1 MSQTIAFVTG
11 TTGNQGGATA
21 RELLNAGVKVHA
33 LVRDPSSKSAI
44 ELQRLGAQ
52 LFPGSFDDISSLK
65 AAVKGATAV
74 FLNVLPVLS
83 DTNLE
88 VVHAKNIIDAATE
101 SGTVTSL
108 VYSSVTMTGKHEEFP
123 NWGPDYPMAWY
134 WLSKAQIES
143 MVRESGIKYWTILRP
158 AFLMNNYHQPTA
170 SYMFPELGQRRTFL
184 SAYKPETAMTV
195 VDPSDVGKF
204 AAAAITE
211 PLSYNKHE
219 IDLGV
224 ESLTPAQIVQELS
237 RVSGVEIGLE
247 FYSEQEAKDAALRN
261 PKIYAELWANEVGY
275 QVDFE
280 ELQKYPIR
288 QTKFS
293 EYLEKHRDERSITT
307 SFHRFRVMPPTKR
320 KAANALDPSERKRAQ
335 NRISQQCLREKN
347 ITYIRNLEETIELLQ
362 KVATGSDPQDRYSI
376 LLDAHLKL
384 ISENRKLEDA
394 LLRLRKKLLSFGQ
407 AATAAADDEVFDSIF
422 RRRDA
427 ENPEAQ
433 QSAPRMDLANHETPP
448 ALNPSVN
455 NQSFQDIPEQVTHTD
470 IFKDASFLLDL
481 STASQVQHETLT
493 PSTMQPGDT
502 FLDPAMSSLSPRSL
516 LFVPNQ
522 LSITSMSIFGSRLL
536 DACRRHLD
544 NLRDAGNH
552 SDMVEKI
559 IKTAVR
565 FSMRCAGLESY
576 AYGVNGANVAVN
588 VLDIFE
594 NQVLRRRQHQKSSA
608 RSYFTDPSWTLFQ
621 IGPEVGEWYSSE
633 HDIVEEAIFQELDR
647 QINAVAPS
655 PEDNSVEDSRA
666 NDVAKFL
673 GLDDFFGHSGP
684 GRVLPV
690 NLPKSTIMACCAVGA
705 YIVFRFLNIHEKLC
719 TLYPRQSHVEHSPAQ
734 RPKFIKGAQVSILS
748 LDGLTCASC
757 VSDVEEIIGSVP
769 GVLKATVS
777 LGLLR
782 AQVEFYNDVVTEENI
797 IETIRSADYDAN
809 PLPSSKSQSWA
820 SLLSIIQEPGNS
832 QQHHVNSCQR
842 DFLMATAASVLFFAS
857 RTIKALWTTQNNNIN
872 LIAYFTVAMSLVS
885 GLQLHVEALRSAW
898 HGRRPN
904 MATLASLGIM
914 LALIQAVTDTVQT
927 EMNGLHRIDPKS
939 LEAIP
944 ILSTSV
950 LSGRL
955 LKAILS
961 QRNRVFAS
969 PLSNLVPTIAR
980 VYSTAAEYSDIPVEL
995 LSSGD
1000 RVIVS
1005 QGEQIP
1011 CDGIVEST
1019 ESALV
1024 IETWINGSFEPR
1036 LVENGDAVYAGGQVQ
1051 QGSIVCRA
1059 TACGRSTRL
1068 GQLLT
1073 SIVTAEMA
1081 NSEPQL
1087 HRATSWFSSAV
1098 ILITIS
1104 ILTFYLVFTRGSCWA
1119 DGLGRASALLL
1130 AACPCSLSLSIP
1142 TCKLLATVRAS
1153 KFGVRLVTTY
1163 ARLRNAASARTILF
1177 DKTGTLTHG
1186 DLKVTH
1192 TNFSKEWYSSQKQD
1206 ILWRVV
1212 QEVEAGNTHPVARAL
1227 FQESQSRIGEK
1238 QEYLPKLV
1246 VSEINHELGRGAQ
1259 AFVTAT
1265 QPLSESGG
1273 VFATWKLAIGSRAYI
1288 ESLGVSIDLSQ
1299 IPVEMRNGI
1308 TTAVVLAVDGK
1319 QAAVFVLQDTVRSH
1333 AHQVIRQLKDMDLA
1347 VGMITGDNAVS
1358 ATSVAREV
1366 GIDSDMVFSN
1376 ALPEEKSRILACF
1389 LQRGPA
1395 IYVGDNHNDILCFA
1409 SASFSICV
1417 AGSDMKSDDADCADA
1432 TLMPSEIPPLSRIPL
1447 MILLAR
1453 RMRRIVMQNTCWAVI
1468 YNILSLFR
1476 VLGVSETTP
1485 PSPVWSSIG
1494 MGLSSVVMLWNSSRV
1509 N

>member
-1 MSQTIAFVTG
+1 
-11 TTGNQGGATA
+11 
-21 RELLNAGVKVHA
+21 
-33 LVRDPSSKSAI
+33 
-44 ELQRLGAQ
+44 
-52 LFPGSFDDISSLK
+52 
-65 AAVKGATAV
+65 
-74 FLNVLPVLS
+74 
-83 DTNLE
+83 
-88 VVHAKNIIDAATE
+88 
-101 SGTVTSL
+101 
-108 VYSSVTMTGKHEEFP
+108 
-123 NWGPDYPMAWY
+123 
-134 WLSKAQIES
+134 
-143 MVRESGIKYWTILRP
+143 
-158 AFLMNNYHQPTA
+158 
-170 SYMFPELGQRRTFL
+170 
-184 SAYKPETAMTV
+184 
-195 VDPSDVGKF
+195 
-204 AAAAITE
+204 
-211 PLSYNKHE
+211 
-219 IDLGV
+219 
-224 ESLTPAQIVQELS
+224 
-237 RVSGVEIGLE
+237 
-247 FYSEQEAKDAALRN
+247 
-261 PKIYAELWANEVGY
+261 
-275 QVDFE
+275 
-280 ELQKYPIR
+280 
-288 QTKFS
+288 
-293 EYLEKHRDERSITT
+293 
-307 SFHRFRVMPPTKR
+307 MPPTKR
-320 KAANALDPSERKRAQ
+320 KAANALDSSERKRAQ

-362 KVATGSDPQDRYSI
+362 KVATGSDPQDRYSV

-455 NQSFQDIPEQVTHTD
+455 TQSFQDIPEQVTHTD

-481 STASQVQHETLT
+481 STAGQVQHEALT

-536 DACRRHLD
+536 GACRRHLD

-576 AYGVNGANVAVN
+576 AYGVNGAKYIERVISWRLGIESRNSVPLPFRPTPLQSKNPTHFWGIDLFNWPEIRDQLVLEAETTDFDELIKDLVLHSVIEPANHSVAVN

-594 NQVLRRRQHQKSSA
+594 NQVLRRRQHQKSPQ
-608 RSYFTDPSWTLFQ
+608 RSYFTDPSWTLFE

-647 QINAVAPS
+647 QINAVAPI
-655 PEDNSVEDSRA
+655 VEDDPVEESRA

-684 GRVLPV
+684 ERVLPV

-719 TLYPRQSHVEHSPAQ
+719 SLYPRQSHVEHSPAQ
-734 RPKFIKGAQVSILS
+734 RRKAIKGAQASILS

-757 VSDVEEIIGSVP
+757 VSDVEDIIGSIP
-769 GVLKATVS
+769 GVLEATVS

-782 AQVEFYNDVVTEENI
+782 AQVVFYNDVVTEENI
-797 IETIRSADYDAN
+797 IKTIRSAGYDAN

-820 SLLSIIQEPGNS
+820 SLLSIIQKPGNS

-842 DFLMATAASVLFFAS
+842 DFILATAASVLFFAS

-872 LIAYFTVAMSLVS
+872 LIAYFAVAMSLVS

-927 EMNGLHRIDPKS
+927 EMNGIHRVDPRS

-950 LSGRL
+950 LGARL

-969 PLSNLVPTIAR
+969 PLSNLVPTIAM
-980 VYSTAAEYSDIPVEL
+980 VHSTATEYSDIPVDL

-1000 RVIVS
+1000 CVIVS
-1005 QGEQIP
+1005 QGEHIP

-1024 IETWINGSFEPR
+1024 IETWINGSLEPR
-1036 LVENGDAVYAGGQVQ
+1036 LVGNGDAAYAGGQVQ

-1098 ILITIS
+1098 ILITTC
-1104 ILTFYLVFTRGSCWA
+1104 ILTFYLVFTKGSCWA

-1153 KFGVRLVTTY
+1153 KLGVRLVTTY
-1163 ARLRNAASARTILF
+1163 LRLRNAASARTILF

-1212 QEVEAGNTHPVARAL
+1212 QEVEAGNTHPVARTL

-1238 QEYLPKLV
+1238 QEYLPNLV

-1288 ESLGVSIDLSQ
+1288 ESLGVSIDLCQ

-1319 QAAVFVLQDTVRSH
+1319 QAAVFVLQDTVRSNV
-1333 AHQVIRQLKDMDLA
+1333 HQVIRQLKDMGLA

-1376 ALPEEKSRILACF
+1376 ALPEEKSCILARF
-1389 LQRGPA
+1389 LERGPA
-1395 IYVGDNHNDILCFA
+1395 IYVGDNYNDILCFA

-1417 AGSDMKSDDADCADA
+1417 AGSDIKSDDADCADA
-1432 TLMPSEIPPLSRIPL
+1432 TVTSSETSPLSRIPL

-1453 RMRRIVMQNTCWAVI
+1453 RVRSIVIQNNCWAVV
-1468 YNILSLFR
+1468 YNVLSLAR
-1476 VLGVSETTP
+1476 ALGVGEITP
-1485 PSPVWSSIG
+1485 PSP
-1494 MGLSSVVMLWNSSRV
+1494 
-1509 N
+1509 

>member
-123 NWGPDYPMAWY
+123 NWGPDYPLAWY

>member
-1 MSQTIAFVTG
+1 
-11 TTGNQGGATA
+11 
-21 RELLNAGVKVHA
+21 
-33 LVRDPSSKSAI
+33 
-44 ELQRLGAQ
+44 
-52 LFPGSFDDISSLK
+52 
-65 AAVKGATAV
+65 
-74 FLNVLPVLS
+74 
-83 DTNLE
+83 
-88 VVHAKNIIDAATE
+88 
-101 SGTVTSL
+101 
-108 VYSSVTMTGKHEEFP
+108 
-123 NWGPDYPMAWY
+123 
-134 WLSKAQIES
+134 
-143 MVRESGIKYWTILRP
+143 
-158 AFLMNNYHQPTA
+158 
-170 SYMFPELGQRRTFL
+170 
-184 SAYKPETAMTV
+184 
-195 VDPSDVGKF
+195 
-204 AAAAITE
+204 
-211 PLSYNKHE
+211 
-219 IDLGV
+219 
-224 ESLTPAQIVQELS
+224 
-237 RVSGVEIGLE
+237 
-247 FYSEQEAKDAALRN
+247 
-261 PKIYAELWANEVGY
+261 
-275 QVDFE
+275 
-280 ELQKYPIR
+280 
-288 QTKFS
+288 
-293 EYLEKHRDERSITT
+293 
-307 SFHRFRVMPPTKR
+307 MPPTKR

-362 KVATGSDPQDRYSI
+362 KVATGSDPQDRYSV

-481 STASQVQHETLT
+481 STAGQVQHEALP

-536 DACRRHLD
+536 GACRRHLD

-576 AYGVNGANVAVN
+576 AYGVNGAKYIERVISWRLGIESRNSVPLPFRPTPLQSKNPTHFWGIDLFNWPEIRDQLVLEAETTDFDELIKDLVLHSMIEPANHSVAVN

-594 NQVLRRRQHQKSSA
+594 NQVLRRQHQKSPQ
-608 RSYFTDPSWTLFQ
+608 RSYFTDPSWTLFE

-647 QINAVAPS
+647 QINAVAPII
-655 PEDNSVEDSRA
+655 EDDPVEESRA

-684 GRVLPV
+684 ERVLPV
-690 NLPKSTIMACCAVGA
+690 NPPKSTIMACCAVGA

-719 TLYPRQSHVEHSPAQ
+719 SLYPRQSHVEHSPAQ
-734 RPKFIKGAQVSILS
+734 RRKAIKGAQASILS

-757 VSDVEEIIGSVP
+757 VSDVEDIIGSIP

-782 AQVEFYNDVVTEENI
+782 AQVVFYNDVVTEENI
-797 IETIRSADYDAN
+797 IKTIRSAGYDAN

-820 SLLSIIQEPGNS
+820 SLLSIIQKPGNS

-842 DFLMATAASVLFFAS
+842 DFILATAASVLFFAS

-872 LIAYFTVAMSLVS
+872 LIAYFSVAMSLVS

-927 EMNGLHRIDPKS
+927 EMNGIHRVDPKS

-950 LSGRL
+950 LGARL

-969 PLSNLVPTIAR
+969 PLSNLVPTIAM
-980 VYSTAAEYSDIPVEL
+980 VHSTATEYSDIPVDL

-1000 RVIVS
+1000 CVIVS
-1005 QGEQIP
+1005 QGEHIP

-1024 IETWINGSFEPR
+1024 IETWINGSLEPR
-1036 LVENGDAVYAGGQVQ
+1036 LVENGDAVYAGGQ
-1051 QGSIVCRA
+1051 
-1059 TACGRSTRL
+1059 
-1068 GQLLT
+1068 
-1073 SIVTAEMA
+1073 
-1081 NSEPQL
+1081 
-1087 HRATSWFSSAV
+1087 
-1098 ILITIS
+1098 
-1104 ILTFYLVFTRGSCWA
+1104 
-1119 DGLGRASALLL
+1119 
-1130 AACPCSLSLSIP
+1130 
-1142 TCKLLATVRAS
+1142 
-1153 KFGVRLVTTY
+1153 
-1163 ARLRNAASARTILF
+1163 
-1177 DKTGTLTHG
+1177 
-1186 DLKVTH
+1186 
-1192 TNFSKEWYSSQKQD
+1192 
-1206 ILWRVV
+1206 
-1212 QEVEAGNTHPVARAL
+1212 
-1227 FQESQSRIGEK
+1227 
-1238 QEYLPKLV
+1238 
-1246 VSEINHELGRGAQ
+1246 EINHELGRGAQ

-1288 ESLGVSIDLSQ
+1288 ESLGVSIDLCQ

-1319 QAAVFVLQDTVRSH
+1319 QAAVFVLQDTVRSNV
-1333 AHQVIRQLKDMDLA
+1333 HQVIRQLKDMGLA

-1376 ALPEEKSRILACF
+1376 ALPEEKSCILARF
-1389 LQRGPA
+1389 LERGPA
-1395 IYVGDNHNDILCFA
+1395 IYVGDNYNDILCFA
-1409 SASFSICV
+1409 FASFSICV
-1417 AGSDMKSDDADCADA
+1417 AGSDIKSDDADCADA
-1432 TLMPSEIPPLSRIPL
+1432 TVASSETSPLSRIPL

-1453 RMRRIVMQNTCWAVI
+1453 RVRSIVIQNNCWAVV
-1468 YNILSLFR
+1468 YNVLSLAR
-1476 VLGVSETTP
+1476 ALGVGEITP
-1485 PSPVWSSIG
+1485 PSP
-1494 MGLSSVVMLWNSSRV
+1494 
-1509 N
+1509 

>member
-1 MSQTIAFVTG
+1 
-11 TTGNQGGATA
+11 
-21 RELLNAGVKVHA
+21 
-33 LVRDPSSKSAI
+33 
-44 ELQRLGAQ
+44 
-52 LFPGSFDDISSLK
+52 
-65 AAVKGATAV
+65 
-74 FLNVLPVLS
+74 
-83 DTNLE
+83 
-88 VVHAKNIIDAATE
+88 
-101 SGTVTSL
+101 
-108 VYSSVTMTGKHEEFP
+108 
-123 NWGPDYPMAWY
+123 
-134 WLSKAQIES
+134 
-143 MVRESGIKYWTILRP
+143 
-158 AFLMNNYHQPTA
+158 
-170 SYMFPELGQRRTFL
+170 
-184 SAYKPETAMTV
+184 
-195 VDPSDVGKF
+195 
-204 AAAAITE
+204 
-211 PLSYNKHE
+211 
-219 IDLGV
+219 
-224 ESLTPAQIVQELS
+224 
-237 RVSGVEIGLE
+237 
-247 FYSEQEAKDAALRN
+247 
-261 PKIYAELWANEVGY
+261 
-275 QVDFE
+275 
-280 ELQKYPIR
+280 
-288 QTKFS
+288 
-293 EYLEKHRDERSITT
+293 
-307 SFHRFRVMPPTKR
+307 MPPTKR

-362 KVATGSDPQDRYSI
+362 KVATGSDPQDRYSV

-481 STASQVQHETLT
+481 STAGQVQHEALT
-493 PSTMQPGDT
+493 TSTMQPRDT

-536 DACRRHLD
+536 GACRRHLD

-576 AYGVNGANVAVN
+576 AYGVNGAKYIERVISWRLGIESRNSVPLPFRPTPLQSKNPTHFWGIDLFNWPEIRDQLVLEAETTDFDELIKDLVLHSVIEPANHSVAVN

-594 NQVLRRRQHQKSSA
+594 NQVLRRRQHQKSPQ
-608 RSYFTDPSWTLFQ
+608 RSYFTDPSWTLFEV
-621 IGPEVGEWYSSE
+621 GPEVGEWYSSE

-647 QINAVAPS
+647 QINAVAPII
-655 PEDNSVEDSRA
+655 EDDPVEESRA

-673 GLDDFFGHSGP
+673 GLDDFCEWKLSKEFARKYPKLDCSTVGHSGP
-684 GRVLPV
+684 ERVLPV

-719 TLYPRQSHVEHSPAQ
+719 SLYPRQSHVEHSPAQ
-734 RPKFIKGAQVSILS
+734 RPKAIKGAQASILS

-757 VSDVEEIIGSVP
+757 VSDVEDIIGSIP

-782 AQVEFYNDVVTEENI
+782 AQVEFYNDDVTEEKI
-797 IETIRSADYDAN
+797 IETIRSAGYGAN
-809 PLPSSKSQSWA
+809 PLPLSKSQSWA

-842 DFLMATAASVLFFAS
+842 DFLTATAASVLFFAS

-872 LIAYFTVAMSLVS
+872 LIAYLTVAMSLVS
-885 GLQLHVEALRSAW
+885 GLRLHAEALRSAW

-914 LALIQAVTDTVQT
+914 LALVQAVTDLVQNG
-927 EMNGLHRIDPKS
+927 MNGSHRMNPKS

-950 LSGRL
+950 LGGRL
-955 LKAILS
+955 LKAIVF

-969 PLSNLVPTIAR
+969 PLSNLLPTIAR
-980 VYSTAAEYSDIPVEL
+980 VYSTVTGYSDIPVDL

-1005 QGEQIP
+1005 QGEHIP

-1024 IETWINGSFEPR
+1024 IETWINGSLEPR
-1036 LVENGDAVYAGGQVQ
+1036 LVEKGDDVYAGGQVQ

-1081 NSEPQL
+1081 NSEPQI
-1087 HRATSWFSSAV
+1087 HRATSW
-1098 ILITIS
+1098 
-1104 ILTFYLVFTRGSCWA
+1104 
-1119 DGLGRASALLL
+1119 
-1130 AACPCSLSLSIP
+1130 
-1142 TCKLLATVRAS
+1142 
-1153 KFGVRLVTTY
+1153 
-1163 ARLRNAASARTILF
+1163 LRNAASARTILF

-1238 QEYLPKLV
+1238 KEYLTNLV

-1319 QAAVFVLQDTVRSH
+1319 QAAVFVLQDTVRSDV
-1333 AHQVIRQLKDMDLA
+1333 HQVIRQLKDMGLA

-1376 ALPEEKSRILACF
+1376 ALPEEKSCILARF
-1389 LQRGPA
+1389 LERGPA
-1395 IYVGDNHNDILCFA
+1395 IYVGDNYNDILCFA

-1417 AGSDMKSDDADCADA
+1417 AGSDIKSDDADCAD
-1432 TLMPSEIPPLSRIPL
+1432 TTVTSSETSPLSRIRL

-1453 RMRRIVMQNTCWAVI
+1453 RVRSIVIQNNCWAVV
-1468 YNILSLFR
+1468 YNVLSLAR
-1476 VLGVSETTP
+1476 TLGVGGITP

-1494 MGLSSVVMLWNSSRV
+1494 MGLSTAVVLWNSSRV
-1509 N
+1509 NEGQVG

>member
-1 MSQTIAFVTG
+1 
-11 TTGNQGGATA
+11 
-21 RELLNAGVKVHA
+21 
-33 LVRDPSSKSAI
+33 
-44 ELQRLGAQ
+44 
-52 LFPGSFDDISSLK
+52 
-65 AAVKGATAV
+65 
-74 FLNVLPVLS
+74 
-83 DTNLE
+83 
-88 VVHAKNIIDAATE
+88 
-101 SGTVTSL
+101 
-108 VYSSVTMTGKHEEFP
+108 
-123 NWGPDYPMAWY
+123 
-134 WLSKAQIES
+134 
-143 MVRESGIKYWTILRP
+143 
-158 AFLMNNYHQPTA
+158 
-170 SYMFPELGQRRTFL
+170 
-184 SAYKPETAMTV
+184 
-195 VDPSDVGKF
+195 
-204 AAAAITE
+204 
-211 PLSYNKHE
+211 
-219 IDLGV
+219 
-224 ESLTPAQIVQELS
+224 
-237 RVSGVEIGLE
+237 
-247 FYSEQEAKDAALRN
+247 
-261 PKIYAELWANEVGY
+261 
-275 QVDFE
+275 
-280 ELQKYPIR
+280 
-288 QTKFS
+288 
-293 EYLEKHRDERSITT
+293 
-307 SFHRFRVMPPTKR
+307 MPPTKR

-362 KVATGSDPQDRYSI
+362 KVATGSDPQDRYSV

-481 STASQVQHETLT
+481 STAGQVQHEALT
-493 PSTMQPGDT
+493 PSTMQPGGT

-536 DACRRHLD
+536 GACRRHLD

-552 SDMVEKI
+552 SDMVENI

-576 AYGVNGANVAVN
+576 AYGVNGAKYIERVISWRLGIESRNSVPLPFRPTPLQSKNPTHFWGIDLFNWPEIRDQLVLEAETTDFDELIKDLVLHSVIEPANHSVAVN

-594 NQVLRRRQHQKSSA
+594 NQVLRRRQHQKSPQ
-608 RSYFTDPSWTLFQ
+608 RSYFTDPSWTLFE

-647 QINAVAPS
+647 QINAVAPI
-655 PEDNSVEDSRA
+655 VEDDPVEESRA

-684 GRVLPV
+684 ERVLPV

-705 YIVFRFLNIHEKLC
+705 YIVFRFLNIHEKLRS
-719 TLYPRQSHVEHSPAQ
+719 LYPRQSHVEHSPAQ
-734 RPKFIKGAQVSILS
+734 RRKAIKGAQASILS

-757 VSDVEEIIGSVP
+757 VSDVEDIIGSIP

-782 AQVEFYNDVVTEENI
+782 AQVVFYNDVVTEENI
-797 IETIRSADYDAN
+797 IKTIRSAGYDAN

-820 SLLSIIQEPGNS
+820 SLLSIIQKPGNS
-832 QQHHVNSCQR
+832 QQHHVNSYQR
-842 DFLMATAASVLFFAS
+842 DFILATAASVLFFAS

-872 LIAYFTVAMSLVS
+872 LIAYFAVAMSLVS

-927 EMNGLHRIDPKS
+927 EMNGIHRVDPKS

-950 LSGRL
+950 LGARL

-969 PLSNLVPTIAR
+969 PLSNLVPTIAM
-980 VYSTAAEYSDIPVEL
+980 VHSTATEYSDIPVDL

-1000 RVIVS
+1000 CVIVS
-1005 QGEQIP
+1005 QGEHIP

-1024 IETWINGSFEPR
+1024 IETWINGSLEPR

-1098 ILITIS
+1098 ILITTC
-1104 ILTFYLVFTRGSCWA
+1104 ILTFYLVFTKGSCWA

-1153 KFGVRLVTTY
+1153 KLGVRLVTTY
-1163 ARLRNAASARTILF
+1163 LRLRNAASARTVLF

-1212 QEVEAGNTHPVARAL
+1212 QEVEAWNTHPVARAL

-1238 QEYLPKLV
+1238 QEYLPNLV

-1319 QAAVFVLQDTVRSH
+1319 QAAVFVLQDTVRSDV
-1333 AHQVIRQLKDMDLA
+1333 HQVIRQLKDMGLA

-1376 ALPEEKSRILACF
+1376 ALPEEKSCILARF
-1389 LQRGPA
+1389 LERGPA
-1395 IYVGDNHNDILCFA
+1395 IYVGDNYNDILCFA

-1417 AGSDMKSDDADCADA
+1417 AGSNIKSDDADCADA
-1432 TLMPSEIPPLSRIPL
+1432 TVTSSETSPLSRIRL
-1447 MILLAR
+1447 LILLAR
-1453 RMRRIVMQNTCWAVI
+1453 RVRSIVIQNNCWAVV
-1468 YNILSLFR
+1468 YNVLSLAR
-1476 VLGVSETTP
+1476 ALGVGGITP

-1494 MGLSSVVMLWNSSRV
+1494 MGLSTAVVLWNSSRV
-1509 N
+1509 NEGQVG